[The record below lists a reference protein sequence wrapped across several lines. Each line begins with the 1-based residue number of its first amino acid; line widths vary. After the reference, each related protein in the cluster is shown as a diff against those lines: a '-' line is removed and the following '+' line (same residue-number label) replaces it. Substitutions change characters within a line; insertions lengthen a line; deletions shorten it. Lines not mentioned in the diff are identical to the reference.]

1 MVLVVLVNF
10 FLFFFFVIRLAK
22 TKIPTPTIPKEEKA
36 N

>member
-10 FLFFFFVIRLAK
+10 FLFFIVIRLAK

>member
-10 FLFFFFVIRLAK
+10 FFFFFVIRLAK
-22 TKIPTPTIPKEEKA
+22 TKIPTPTIPKEKKA